1 MLGQRVLVALLLL
14 PLGVAAILAGGVWFA
29 GLVALVLG
37 LAVWEFAALF
47 RAGGLQP
54 SSGIML
60 AGVLVLVSLRYL
72 HGFVHDA
79 WLWPLVVLLGMS
91 VHLYQYERGRDE
103 AGSDFAATISGL
115 FYVGVLGTFMLLL
128 RQLPQGQWWFLL
140 TLPAV
145 WIADSAAY
153 FLGSRFGRNKMAPRL
168 SPNKSWEG
176 YLSGVLIATLGLPL
190 LLQFYRTVGLSEDPA
205 FSITNVALL
214 GFVMGL
220 LPTLGDLGI
229 SMFKRQM
236 GLKDTGTILPG
247 HGGMLDRID
256 SWLWAM
262 PIGYYLILWVF
273 YT

>member
-1 MLGQRVLVALLLL
+1 MLGQRVRVALLLL
-14 PLGVAAILAGGVWFA
+14 PLGVAAVFAGGVWFV
-29 GLVALVLG
+29 GLVALILG

-47 RAGGLQP
+47 KVGGLQP
-54 SSGIML
+54 SGGLML
-60 AGVLVLVSLRYL
+60 VGVLLVVGLRYL
-72 HGFVHDA
+72 YGFAQDA
-79 WLWPLVVLLGMS
+79 WLWPLFLLIGMS

-115 FYVGVLGTFMLLL
+115 FYIGLLGTFMLSL
-128 RQLPQGQWWFLL
+128 RQLPQGQWWLLL

-153 FLGSRFGRNKMAPRL
+153 FVGSRFGRNKMAPRL
-168 SPNKSWEG
+168 SPKKSWEG
-176 YLSGVLIATLGLPL
+176 YLSGIFFATLGLPL
-190 LLQFYRTVGLSEDPA
+190 LLQFYRTVGLSVDPA
-205 FSITNVALL
+205 FSTTNAALL

-220 LPTLGDLGI
+220 LPTFGDLGI
-229 SMFKRQM
+229 SMLKRQM

-247 HGGMLDRID
+247 HGGLLDRID

-273 YT
+273 YA